1 LLLAKAMLL
10 SSPLVATVGLSL
22 SIPLALAS
30 DVLRG
35 RARLSGSLLLGMM
48 LVSSGFLAVS
58 SAEYVE
64 AACLKRSHSSSH
76 SSSSVARI
84 TPVLHTAKGVTPL
97 RRVSTG
103 ATELSR
109 PSRSTHLR

>member
-1 LLLAKAMLL
+1 MLLAKAMLL

-64 AACLKRSHSSSH
+64 AACLKRSHSSS
-76 SSSSVARI
+76 SAARI
-84 TPVLHTAKGVTPL
+84 TPALHTANGVVPL

-103 ATELSR
+103 ATKPSR

>member
-64 AACLKRSHSSSH
+64 AACQRSHSSSH
-76 SSSSVARI
+76 SSSAAARI